1 MHTLVVA
8 DHYIPA
14 DAYTSA
20 LAGELGADFGPV
32 ETVKW
37 GGTKEEQ
44 HHLQQRMEWD
54 GPNAVDPPSELLE
67 RVADVEVIVLHF
79 APIGAAV
86 LAAAPRLRAVVVAR
100 AGVENVDLEAATAAG
115 VVVAN
120 VAGRNASGVAELSIG
135 LMLSE
140 GRDIARADASIKTGG
155 WRAQFPGPFT
165 EIGGSTVG
173 LVGFGHVGHHLAA
186 RLAGFGVR
194 LLVADPYADP
204 AAVAGYG
211 GEVVPL
217 DEVFRQA
224 DFISVQARVTPET
237 QRFIGASQFALCKP
251 TAYFVNVGRSRL
263 VDYDALLDALTSGK
277 IAGAGLDVYDSEPLP
292 ADSPFRSLDNV
303 TMTTHFGGD
312 TLTTISRSGALVA
325 AAVAEFART
334 GKLGGAVNEVPGT
347 ARP

>member
-14 DAYTSA
+14 AAYTSA
-20 LAGELGADFGPV
+20 LTAELGADFGPV
-32 ETVKW
+32 ETVMW

-54 GPNAVDPPSELLE
+54 GPNAVDAPAELLE
-67 RVADVEVIVLHF
+67 RVADVEVIALHF
-79 APIGAAV
+79 APIGVAV

-100 AGVENVDLEAATAAG
+100 AGVENVDLDAATAAG
-115 VVVAN
+115 VAVAN

-135 LMLSE
+135 LMLAES
-140 GRDIARADASIKTGG
+140 RDIARADASVKSGG
-155 WRAQFPGPFT
+155 WRAQFPGPFV

-194 LLVADPYADP
+194 LLVADPYADL
-204 AAVAGYG
+204 AVVASHG
-211 GEVVPL
+211 GEVVSL
-217 DEVFRQA
+217 DDLFRQA

-237 QRFIGASQFALCKP
+237 RRFIGAAQFALCKP

-263 VDYDALLDALTSGK
+263 VDYDALLHALTSGQ
-277 IAGAGLDVYDSEPLP
+277 IAGAGLDVYDSEPLA

-312 TLTTISRSGALVA
+312 TLTTVSRSGRLVA

-334 GKLGGAVNEVPGT
+334 GRLAGAVNSVPGT

>member
-14 DAYTSA
+14 TAYTSA
-20 LAGELGADFGPV
+20 LTAELGADFGPV
-32 ETVKW
+32 ETVMW

-54 GPNAVDPPSELLE
+54 GPNAVDAPAELLE
-67 RVADVEVIVLHF
+67 RVADVEVIALHF

-100 AGVENVDLEAATAAG
+100 AGVENVDLDAASAAG
-115 VVVAN
+115 VAVAN

-135 LMLSE
+135 LMLAES
-140 GRDIARADASIKTGG
+140 RDIARADASVKTGG
-155 WRAQFPGPFT
+155 WRAQFPGPFV

-204 AAVAGYG
+204 VAVASYG
-211 GEVVPL
+211 GEVVSL
-217 DEVFRQA
+217 DDLFAQA
-224 DFISVQARVTPET
+224 DFISVQARVTAET
-237 QRFIGASQFALCKP
+237 QRFIGAAQFALCKP

-263 VDYDALLDALTSGK
+263 VDYDALLLALTSGQ

-292 ADSPFRSLDNV
+292 SDSPFRSLDNV

-312 TLTTISRSGALVA
+312 TLTTVSRSGRLVA
-325 AAVAEFART
+325 AAVAEFAHT
-334 GKLGGAVNEVPGT
+334 GRLSGAVNTVPGT

>member
-14 DAYTSA
+14 TAYTSA
-20 LAGELGADFGPV
+20 LTAELGTDFGPV
-32 ETVKW
+32 ETVMW

-54 GPNAVDPPSELLE
+54 GPNAVDAPAELLE
-67 RVADVEVIVLHF
+67 RVADVEVIALHF

-100 AGVENVDLEAATAAG
+100 AGVENVDLDAASAAG
-115 VVVAN
+115 VAVAN

-135 LMLSE
+135 LMLAES
-140 GRDIARADASIKTGG
+140 RDIARADASVKTGG
-155 WRAQFPGPFT
+155 WRAQFPGPFV

-204 AAVAGYG
+204 VAVASYG
-211 GEVVPL
+211 GEVVAL
-217 DEVFRQA
+217 DDLFTQA
-224 DFISVQARVTPET
+224 DFISVQARVTAET
-237 QRFIGASQFALCKP
+237 QRFIGAAQFALCKP
-251 TAYFVNVGRSRL
+251 TTYFVNVGRSRL
-263 VDYDALLDALTSGK
+263 VDYDALLHALTSGQ

-292 ADSPFRSLDNV
+292 SDSPFRSLDNV

-312 TLTTISRSGALVA
+312 TLTTISRSGRLVA

-334 GKLGGAVNEVPGT
+334 GRLTGAVNAVPGT

>member
-14 DAYTSA
+14 QAYTAA
-20 LAGELGADFGPV
+20 LTAELGRDFGPI
-32 ETVKW
+32 ETVMW

-54 GPNAVDPPSELLE
+54 GPDAVDAPAELLE
-67 RVADVEVIVLHF
+67 RVADVEVIALHF
-79 APIGAAV
+79 APIGAA
-86 LAAAPRLRAVVVAR
+86 LFAAAPRLRAVVVAR
-100 AGVENVDLEAATAAG
+100 AGVENVDLDAATAAG
-115 VVVAN
+115 VAVAN

-135 LMLSE
+135 LMLAES
-140 GRDIARADASIKTGG
+140 RDIARADASVKTGG
-155 WRAQFPGPFT
+155 WRAQFPGPFV

-186 RLAGFGVR
+186 RLAGFSVR
-194 LLVADPYADP
+194 LLVADPYVDP
-204 AAVAGYG
+204 AVVASYG
-211 GEVVPL
+211 GEVVAL
-217 DEVFRQA
+217 DEVFRQS

-237 QRFIGASQFALCKP
+237 QRFIGATQFALCKP

-263 VDYDALLDALTSGK
+263 VDYDALLHALTSGQ

-292 ADSPFRSLDNV
+292 DDSPFRSLDNV

-312 TLTTISRSGALVA
+312 TLTTVSRSGGLVA

-334 GKLGGAVNEVPGT
+334 GRLSGAVNTVPGK

>member
-14 DAYTSA
+14 EAYTSA
-20 LAGELGADFGPV
+20 LADELGSDFGPV
-32 ETVKW
+32 ETVMW
-37 GGTKEEQ
+37 GGTKAEQ

-54 GPNAVDPPSELLE
+54 GPNAVDAPAELLE
-67 RVADVEVIVLHF
+67 RVADAEVIALHF

-86 LAAAPRLRAVVVAR
+86 LAAAPRLRAIVVAR
-100 AGVENVDLEAATAAG
+100 AGVENVDLDAATAAG
-115 VVVAN
+115 VAVAN

-135 LMLSE
+135 LMLAE
-140 GRDIARADASIKTGG
+140 ARDIARADASVKTGG
-155 WRAQFPGPFT
+155 WRAQFPGPFV

-204 AAVAGYG
+204 AAIASYG
-211 GEVVPL
+211 GETVAL

-237 QRFIGASQFALCKP
+237 QRFIGAAQFALCKP

-263 VDYDALLDALTSGK
+263 VDYDALLHALTSGQ
-277 IAGAGLDVYDSEPLP
+277 IAGAGLDVFDSEPLP
-292 ADSPFRSLDNV
+292 ADNPFCSLDNV

-312 TLTTISRSGALVA
+312 TLTTVDRSGRLVA
-325 AAVAEFART
+325 AAIAEFSRT
-334 GKLGGAVNEVPGT
+334 GRLDGAVNTVPGT
-347 ARP
+347 ARA